1 MQHCATSC
9 AHTHLQTIS
18 IVVTAELDDATKLS
32 VVAAVIDVLELG
44 DVAHS
49 MIGDEETRG
58 ISGGQRKRVNIGIE
72 LVAYPTVLCLD
83 EPTRLLRGVG
93 G

>member
-1 MQHCATSC
+1 MQHYATSC
-9 AHTHLQTIS
+9 AHYTLTIHLHLC
-18 IVVTAELDDATKLS
+18 TAELDDATKLS